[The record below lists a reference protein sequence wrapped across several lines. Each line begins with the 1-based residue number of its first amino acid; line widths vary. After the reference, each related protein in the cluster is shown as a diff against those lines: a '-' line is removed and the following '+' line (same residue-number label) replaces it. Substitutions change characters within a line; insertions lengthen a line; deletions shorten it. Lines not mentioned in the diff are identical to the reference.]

1 MTVEHVAG
9 VGKCNKNCKLPAA
22 SDNASIPPQPRANL
36 AETIPEALDEEPTPP
51 QANIAAS
58 SSTLDFL

>member
-1 MTVEHVAG
+1 VTPEHVAG
-9 VGKCNKNCKLPAA
+9 VGKCNKKRKLPVA

-36 AETIPEALDEEPTPP
+36 AETIPEALDEEPTPS
-51 QANIAAS
+51 QANIATS